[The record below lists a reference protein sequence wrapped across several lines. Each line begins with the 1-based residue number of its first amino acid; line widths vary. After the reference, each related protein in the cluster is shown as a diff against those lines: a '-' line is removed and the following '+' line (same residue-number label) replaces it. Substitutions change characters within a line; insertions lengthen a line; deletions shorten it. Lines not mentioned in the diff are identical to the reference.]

1 MLLNLR
7 SMDLRN
13 SQNVTEMPDFSRIP
27 NLERL
32 DLEGCS
38 GLLQLDQSISILPKL
53 KVLNL
58 KMCINLISIPNRLFE
73 LSSLKFLNL
82 AGCSKLAECLD
93 FDNWRTSV
101 EVKVLSNKDVLC
113 KLFPEYVKNNKFVC
127 LLACLVLVVLVATN
141 RPLIFIAK
149 SFTCTN

>member
-1 MLLNLR
+1 
-7 SMDLRN
+7 
-13 SQNVTEMPDFSRIP
+13 MPDFSRIP

-58 KMCINLISIPNRLFE
+58 KKCINLVSIPNSLFG

-101 EVKVLSNKDVLC
+101 EVKVLSNEDV
-113 KLFPEYVKNNKFVC
+113 P
-127 LLACLVLVVLVATN
+127 LLANQHCPFLVKIFCY
-141 RPLIFIAK
+141 IFILFLKGMMNSWFFVVMFAP
-149 SFTCTN
+149 FTVFYHSVMTVMNIIRWLVR